1 MNSFLI
7 IKNLFK
13 GGNKMKRI
21 GLILMFLLISQAA
34 FAAPNTG
41 FYVGIAGGYVIPQ
54 DMTFSDPDGG
64 ADYFDAA
71 LDNGYL
77 LSIKTG
83 WNTPFTRK
91 IMAMEIEYMYINNDF
106 DNSKVVS
113 DSYYPSGSA
122 TLNGNMSI
130 HAVLFN
136 MKARYPEG
144 PVHPY
149 VGGGL
154 GWAFSSVG
162 DITEREYGGP
172 GIDIW
177 PGASGVGFCWQ
188 FLAGVDID
196 IAPNMSLGIGY
207 KYFMAYTNV
216 GEKYSYDGY
225 YADLDYRASIIT
237 AGLTFTF

>member
-1 MNSFLI
+1 
-7 IKNLFK
+7 
-13 GGNKMKRI
+13 MKKI
-21 GLILMFLLISQAA
+21 GLILMFLLFSQAA
-34 FAAPNTG
+34 FAAQNTG
-41 FYVGIAGGYVIPQ
+41 SCFYFGFSGGYVIPQ
-54 DMTFSDPDGG
+54 TMEISNIDNSSGK
-64 ADYFDAA
+64 FDIT

-83 WNTPFTRK
+83 WNNPFTRK
-91 IMAMEIEYMYINNDF
+91 IMAMEIEYNYINNNF
-106 DNSKVVS
+106 DNSKIVPSPV
-113 DSYYPSGSA
+113 DGYPA
-122 TLNGNMSI
+122 TLDANMSI

-154 GWAFSSVG
+154 GWAFASVG
-162 DITEREYGGP
+162 DITDKAYDGSGTYILSGESGG
-172 GIDIW
+172 
-177 PGASGVGFCWQ
+177 GFCWQ

-225 YADLDYRASIIT
+225 YADLNYKASIIT
-237 AGLTFTF
+237 LGLTFTF